1 MPRAVWRTRPKWCR
15 HLEGRG
21 NYDRDIPTQ
30 KAISFWWQISFLPP
44 GFHYPN
50 LEVGVNKESQF
61 AT

>member
-1 MPRAVWRTRPKWCR
+1 MPRAVWRTRPECCR

-21 NYDRDIPTQ
+21 NHDRDIPTQ
-30 KAISFWWQISFLPP
+30 KTRTFGGKSLFSPP
-44 GFHYPN
+44 GFYYPN